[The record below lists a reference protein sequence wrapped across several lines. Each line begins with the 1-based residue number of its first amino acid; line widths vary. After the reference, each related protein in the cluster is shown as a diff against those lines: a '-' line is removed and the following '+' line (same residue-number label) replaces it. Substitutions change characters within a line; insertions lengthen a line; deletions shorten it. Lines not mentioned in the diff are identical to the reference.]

1 MSSPK
6 VCAVLFNNAIN
17 MAKMNLNVE
26 LFLYNQGISLFLFLL
41 LDYVASEKILSESIK
56 INSSLYHN

>member
-1 MSSPK
+1 
-6 VCAVLFNNAIN
+6 